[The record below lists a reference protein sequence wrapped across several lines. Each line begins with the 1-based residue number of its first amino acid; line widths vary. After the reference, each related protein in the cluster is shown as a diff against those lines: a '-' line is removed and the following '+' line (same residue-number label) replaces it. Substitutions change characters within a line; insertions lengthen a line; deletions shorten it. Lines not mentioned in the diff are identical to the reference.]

1 MAQLRQHYDAIRARE
16 AEVVIVGPEKPEA
29 FRKYWEKE
37 GLPFVGLPDPDHRV
51 AKLYGQ
57 QVRVL
62 KLGRMPAMVVVDKG
76 GRVHYRHHGKSMADI
91 PPVEDVLAVL
101 DGLNEPDSLRRQ

>member
-1 MAQLRQHYDAIRARE
+1 MAQLRQHYDAIRERD

-29 FRKYWEKE
+29 FRKYWEQE

-57 QVRVL
+57 QVRLL
-62 KLGRMPAMVVVDKG
+62 KLGRMPAMVVVAVIRI
-76 GRVHYRHHGKSMADI
+76 GRSREWQASTMAR
-91 PPVEDVLAVL
+91 VRL
-101 DGLNEPDSLRRQ
+101 